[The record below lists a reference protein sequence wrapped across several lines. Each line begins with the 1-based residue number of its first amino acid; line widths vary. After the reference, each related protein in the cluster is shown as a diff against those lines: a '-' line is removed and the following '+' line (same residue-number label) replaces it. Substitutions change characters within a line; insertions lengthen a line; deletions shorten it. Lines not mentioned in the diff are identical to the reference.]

1 MSIPSNRRR
10 RQLLAG
16 IPALLLGRFT
26 SPAFAAEIT
35 SSQER
40 DAVITRLLEI
50 IDQVGIIIPGEG
62 FKSIK
67 LGDPFEKLVRLWG
80 KPKSVNRKGTV
91 SYLLSHKTVIH
102 FSGKK
107 SIETIVV
114 VGKAGSLAHV
124 NNGVVFGMTQGQV
137 LAQFSATPD
146 KHKRDLIRYKDLGI
160 ELGFK
165 SGTLA
170 EIAVFKP

>member
-1 MSIPSNRRR
+1 MSIPSNRQR
-10 RQLLAG
+10 RQLLAA
-16 IPALLLGRFT
+16 IPALLLGHFA
-26 SPAFAAEIT
+26 SPTFAAEIT
-35 SSQER
+35 PSQDR
-40 DAVITRLLEI
+40 DAIIIRLLEI
-50 IDQVGIIIPGEG
+50 IDQVGIIIPGKG

-67 LGDPFEKLVRLWG
+67 LGDPFEKLIRLWG
-80 KPKSVNRKGTV
+80 KPKSVNRKGTI

-124 NNGVVFGMTQGQV
+124 NNGVVFGMTPGQV
-137 LAQFSATPD
+137 LAQFGATPD
-146 KHKRDLIRYKDLGI
+146 KHKPDLIRYKDLGI

-165 SGTLA
+165 SGALA
-170 EIAVFKP
+170 EIAIFKP